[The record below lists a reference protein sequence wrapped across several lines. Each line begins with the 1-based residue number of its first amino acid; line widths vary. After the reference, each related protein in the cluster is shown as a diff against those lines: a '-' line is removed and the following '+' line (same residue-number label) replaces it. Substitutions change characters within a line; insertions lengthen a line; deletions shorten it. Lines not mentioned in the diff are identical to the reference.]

1 MCVCVVYGA
10 TKLVL
15 TIINNWDKQV
25 LIESNKGWQ
34 PVCGLCPT
42 SPSLLGVC
50 EYINS
55 SATLIATSSFGVRVL
70 LYVCVLSKN
79 KK

>member
-1 MCVCVVYGA
+1 MCG
-10 TKLVL
+10 
-15 TIINNWDKQV
+15 I
-25 LIESNKGWQ
+25 
-34 PVCGLCPT
+34 CPT

-55 SATLIATSSFGVRVL
+55 SVTLTATSSFGVGVL
-70 LYVCVLSKN
+70 LYVCMLF

>member
-1 MCVCVVYGA
+1 M
-10 TKLVL
+10 
-15 TIINNWDKQV
+15 
-25 LIESNKGWQ
+25 
-34 PVCGLCPT
+34 CGLCPT

-79 KK
+79 KKIKKDKEIKKNKGRLEQRGFIPKYYVHVWTVV